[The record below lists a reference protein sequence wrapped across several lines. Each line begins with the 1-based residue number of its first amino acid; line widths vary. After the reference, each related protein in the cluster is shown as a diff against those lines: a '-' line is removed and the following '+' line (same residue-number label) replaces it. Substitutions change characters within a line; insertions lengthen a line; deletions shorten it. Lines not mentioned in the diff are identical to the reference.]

1 MTKEALAKVVNKLP
15 DEFEIEELL
24 DKLIFMAK
32 VEKGAQQ
39 LEEGKY
45 ISHEEM
51 VKKIKSWSK

>member
-1 MTKEALAKVVNKLP
+1 MTKEALIKIVNDLP
-15 DEFEIEELL
+15 NDFDIEVLL

-39 LEEGKY
+39 LKDGHS